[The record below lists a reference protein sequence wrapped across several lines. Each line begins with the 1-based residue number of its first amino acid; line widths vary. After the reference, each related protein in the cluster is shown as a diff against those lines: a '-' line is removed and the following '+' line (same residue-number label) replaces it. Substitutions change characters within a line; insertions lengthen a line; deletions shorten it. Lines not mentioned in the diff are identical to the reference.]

1 MGRISL
7 KSRRAAQ
14 RQRRAL
20 AGLAGIS
27 LSLLIACW
35 SASAASAPSAP
46 ALPLPSALPTLAHL
60 PTLTPKPVLP
70 TPPPCPS
77 ALPLPILPTPAGCP
91 AIVPPARPSVTPPPL
106 SLPPR
111 SSSGA
116 SPAGAALGSAAIPGG
131 PGALSGGGL
140 PLASLQQ
147 SSLFQLLGLLG
158 TPPNVGVEAPNLEH
172 FGAASGNGSAATTA
186 TSPSVAQPSSL
197 AAAPAHLPSQ
207 LWLALVLSLL
217 AALSLTIFGRRT
229 GRARIARGAQIASA
243 PFLLAIV
250 AGAVASAPTSDTVLM
265 PHRFVGAAQA
275 APAAE
280 AVQAVQVAR
289 VPYFRPVAIV
299 IALSTPGQAMLAQ
312 VTAFETQVASDQAQI
327 QTLTT
332 LAQNQPDQLSGR
344 SQRTA
349 SVDGG
354 GPTATMR
361 AVASSL
367 EWTLQQEYNFYLNAA
382 RSPAQATGLVG
393 AAASKSGAVRDAV
406 SYNVQAVEAQLA
418 QEAAIGQA
426 AQGAPGATVSAPGGL
441 LAPLNGPISQPF
453 GPSALAFEPAVTFNG
468 ISYPHFHTGIDIAGP
483 LDAPLHAAADGVVA
497 IAGTEVDNQGRPVGY
512 GNYVVIAHAGRMI
525 TLYGHLDQLL
535 VHVGQVVH
543 AGQVIGLE
551 GSTGNSTG
559 PHLHFELHVAGLLTD
574 PAKYVRSQL
583 AAA

>member
-1 MGRISL
+1 
-7 KSRRAAQ
+7 
-14 RQRRAL
+14 
-20 AGLAGIS
+20 
-27 LSLLIACW
+27 
-35 SASAASAPSAP
+35 
-46 ALPLPSALPTLAHL
+46 
-60 PTLTPKPVLP
+60 
-70 TPPPCPS
+70 
-77 ALPLPILPTPAGCP
+77 
-91 AIVPPARPSVTPPPL
+91 
-106 SLPPR
+106 LPPR

-116 SPAGAALGSAAIPGG
+116 GPAGAAPGSAAIPGG

-172 FGAASGNGSAATTA
+172 FGAASGNGTPVTTA
-186 TSPSVAQPSSL
+186 TSPSVAQASSL

-217 AALSLTIFGRRT
+217 AALGLTIFGRRT
-229 GRARIARGAQIASA
+229 GRARIARGALIASA

-275 APAAE
+275 APAA
-280 AVQAVQVAR
+280 QAVQVAR
-289 VPYFRPVAIV
+289 VPVLRPAETVSHEV
-299 IALSTPGQAMLAQ
+299 STPGQALLAQ
-312 VTAFETQVASDQAQI
+312 ATAFETQVASDQAQI

-332 LAQNQPDQLSGR
+332 LVQNQPDQLSGR

-354 GPTATMR
+354 APTATMR

-382 RSPAQATGLVG
+382 RSPAQAKGLVA

-406 SYNVQAVEAQLA
+406 SYNVQAVQAQLA
-418 QEAAIGQA
+418 QEAAIAQA

-468 ISYPHFHTGIDIAGP
+468 ITYPHFHTGIDIAGP
-483 LDAPLHAAADGVVA
+483 LDAPIHSAADGVVA

-559 PHLHFELHVAGLLTD
+559 PHVHFELHVAGLLTD